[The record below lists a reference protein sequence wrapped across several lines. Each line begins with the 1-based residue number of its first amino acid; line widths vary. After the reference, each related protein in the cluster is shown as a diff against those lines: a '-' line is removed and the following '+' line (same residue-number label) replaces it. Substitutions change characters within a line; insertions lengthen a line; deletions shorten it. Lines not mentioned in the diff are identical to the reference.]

1 MQKRLP
7 RRHALAA
14 SFFSWAFPSWA
25 FSSLALGSP
34 AFAHVKWF
42 LSRSEEELLRQP
54 KPDIFTRPCLSNELP
69 CLVAMVALALSTWLG
84 LKFRRCKFNMVLSK
98 LSEKREAELNLFI
111 GIMTGLSFI
120 YCGFAKFLC
129 APDFIIC
136 SHCPQWLPYAEYAI
150 GISLLF
156 GIFARVGGVA
166 LVALLVFTFIK
177 HTVAD
182 CLDLL
187 PLYGVGFY
195 FLFVGR
201 GKYSIDALIKI
212 DGDSGATAT
221 AVGYLCLRLA
231 MGLGLVILG
240 IDEKLVN
247 PQLALDVLKF
257 RPELD
262 FLRYEHMSAPL
273 FVLCAG
279 LGELLVGLL
288 IVIGSFPRLAAAGV
302 FAIFAATT
310 LVFGTS
316 ELFGHLAYYGILAQ
330 ILCKGHGTVP
340 QKAEIRELFASLLKQ
355 LQLRLLPQFSV
366 R

>member
-7 RRHALAA
+7 RQLALSA
-14 SFFSWAFPSWA
+14 SLL
-25 FSSLALGSP
+25 SLAFGSP

-42 LSRSEEELLRQP
+42 LSASEEELLRQP
-54 KPDIFTRPCLSNELP
+54 KPDIFTRLSLSNEIPFL
-69 CLVAMVALALSTWLG
+69 LAVIALALSTRLG
-84 LKFRRCKFNMVLSK
+84 LQWRGCKLDTVLSR
-98 LSEKREAELNLFI
+98 LSERRDSELNLFI
-111 GIMTGLSFI
+111 GMMTGLSFV

-156 GIFARVGGVA
+156 GLFARVGGVA
-166 LVALLVFTFIK
+166 LIGLLIFTFIK

-201 GKYSIDALIKI
+201 GKYSIDALLKI
-212 DGDSGATAT
+212 DGEAGATASSL
-221 AVGYLCLRLA
+221 GYLCLRLA
-231 MGLGLVILG
+231 MGLGLIVLG
-240 IDEKLVN
+240 ADEKLVN
-247 PQLALDVLKF
+247 PQLALDVLKS

-262 FLRYEHMSAPL
+262 FVRAQNISAPL

-279 LGELLVGLL
+279 LSEVLVGLV
-288 IVIGSFPRLAAAGV
+288 IVIGSFPRLASIFV
-302 FAIFAATT
+302 LIIFAATT

-316 ELFGHLAYYGILAQ
+316 ELFGHLAYYGILAN
-330 ILCKGHGTVP
+330 ILLRGHGTVP
-340 QKAEIRELFASLLKQ
+340 QKAEIRELFVSSLKLPSRLFPQ
-355 LQLRLLPQFSV
+355 LTMR
-366 R
+366 